1 MARLVIF
8 KVSKEQLMMHIVDF
22 NKYCRTCKYSDL
34 DGQEDPCNECL
45 HYPVKEDSRKP
56 VNYTEDGC
64 NNESKR
70 SKKTKA

>member
-1 MARLVIF
+1 MDYLVIF
-8 KVSKEQLMMHIVDF
+8 QVSKEQLMMHIVDF

-56 VNYTEDGC
+56 VNHTEDGR

>member
-1 MARLVIF
+1 MDYLVIF
-8 KVSKEQLMMHIVDF
+8 QVSKEQLMMHIVDF

-56 VNYTEDGC
+56 VNYTEDGR